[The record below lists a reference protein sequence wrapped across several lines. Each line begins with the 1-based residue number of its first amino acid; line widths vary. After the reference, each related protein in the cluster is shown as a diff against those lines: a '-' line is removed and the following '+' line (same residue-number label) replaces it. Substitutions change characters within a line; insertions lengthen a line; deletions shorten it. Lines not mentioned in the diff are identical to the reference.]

1 MILTGIA
8 AVTGECRFLV
18 KSRLKGLPGLEATS
32 PVAVQGF
39 SAHSSVRFN
48 REPNN
53 DVCFGCGSRL
63 TDLRSWIIPCSMRML
78 TVCL

>member
-1 MILTGIA
+1 MTLTGIA
-8 AVTGECRFLV
+8 AVTGEYRFV
-18 KSRLKGLPGLEATS
+18 VRSCLKGVARLGGNIA
-32 PVAVQGF
+32 VAVQGF
-39 SAHSSVRFN
+39 STHSSERLN

>member
-1 MILTGIA
+1 MILTGIKVA
-8 AVTGECRFLV
+8 TGEYRFV
-18 KSRLKGLPGLEATS
+18 VRSRLKGLPALEATS
-32 PVAVQGF
+32 VVAVQAF
-39 SAHSSVRFN
+39 STHSSERFN

>member
-8 AVTGECRFLV
+8 SVTGEYRFAV
-18 KSRLKGLPGLEATS
+18 RSRLKGFPGLDATS

-39 SAHSSVRFN
+39 STHSLECFN